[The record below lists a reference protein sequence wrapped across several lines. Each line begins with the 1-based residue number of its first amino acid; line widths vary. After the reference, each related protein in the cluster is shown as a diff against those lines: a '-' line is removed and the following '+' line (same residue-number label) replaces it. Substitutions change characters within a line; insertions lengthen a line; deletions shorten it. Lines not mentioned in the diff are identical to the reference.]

1 MTLTWWLQLIGLIL
15 GFSGTILMIFGGLG
29 GFIRVY
35 HRNNSSDH
43 HRELVTYGGDNNE
56 NDWVAELKTPDNPNW
71 RIKCN
76 YAGIVLLSLGFL
88 FQLAALHLDP

>member
-29 GFIRVY
+29 RFIRVC

-43 HRELVTYGGDNNE
+43 YREFVTCGGDNNE
-56 NDWVAELKTPDNPNW
+56 ND
-71 RIKCN
+71 
-76 YAGIVLLSLGFL
+76 
-88 FQLAALHLDP
+88 